1 VLDDQALAAQLA
13 GIAGLDAELG
23 LNAVRGRMG
32 SYKRL
37 LGKFIDNHGGDFN
50 TIRQRLAAGDAEEA
64 RRLAHSLKGAAGTL
78 GAVAVQTAA
87 AALETAIRESQP
99 EAALEPLLQMLAEAY
114 AGLACRLRPLLPA
127 AESPPPA
134 GGRPAERTLAE
145 LRRLLD
151 EGEVHAQE
159 LVRLQ
164 EPLLRGAL
172 GSAFPA
178 FERLIGN
185 FDFEAARA
193 LLDSSSPRH

>member
-1 VLDDQALAAQLA
+1 LAAQLA
-13 GIAGLDAELG
+13 AVPGLDAELG
-23 LNAVRGRMG
+23 LHAVRGRMG

-37 LGKFIDNHGGDFN
+37 LGKFIANHGGDFAA
-50 TIRQRLAAGDAEEA
+50 IHHCLASGDVEEA

-78 GAVAVQTAA
+78 GAVATQVAA
-87 AALETAIRESQP
+87 AAVETAIRDRQAV
-99 EAALEPLLQMLAEAY
+99 AAIEPLLHVLAEAY
-114 AGLACRLRPLLPA
+114 SALASRLRPLLPA
-127 AESPPPA
+127 DEAAPA
-134 GGRPAERTLAE
+134 AVGRPAERTLDE

-178 FERLIGN
+178 FEQLIGN

-193 LLDSSSPRH
+193 LLDSGSRRR